1 MVQGDPNEGEIA
13 LVSVSG
19 SSGHPFQSHIGAKD
33 YITISA
39 GSSNNAQIKQ
49 RVGGGSKSIEVKS
62 IPDEYTIKV
71 WESSRDGIT
80 GDQPNYQTA
89 LRIKNNNNPQ
99 QTQIFIGNEN
109 APNVDAIYLSPAG
122 IAHLK
127 QQLGIS

>member
-1 MVQGDPNEGEIA
+1 MVQGDPNEAEIA
-13 LVSVSG
+13 LVRVG
-19 SSGHPFQSHIGAKD
+19 GLSGHPFRSYIGAKD
-33 YITISA
+33 NVTIVA

-49 RVGGGSKSIEVKS
+49 SVAGGYKLIEVTS

-71 WESSRDGIT
+71 CETLRDGIT